1 MRLVMLGPPGAG
13 KGTQGQ
19 RLSSYFKVPQLST
32 GDMLRTAVKAGTPI
46 GLAVKGVI
54 EGGGLVSDDLVIDC
68 VRERLLEE
76 DARNGFILD
85 GFPRTVAQAVALD
98 EFLNSE
104 CHSLSAGIELVVDE
118 ELLLQRIVNR
128 ALDAV
133 RKGETPRS
141 DDNPETMRKRLA
153 VYRESAAALSHFY
166 ERQGQLVSID
176 GMRHTDQVTVDILEA
191 LS

>member
-104 CHSLSAGIELVVDE
+104 CHSLSAGIELVFCSGSS
-118 ELLLQRIVNR
+118 IVLWTLFARARRLAQTTIQKRCAKGLPFTGR
-128 ALDAV
+128 AL
-133 RKGETPRS
+133 R
-141 DDNPETMRKRLA
+141 
-153 VYRESAAALSHFY
+153 LSHIF
-166 ERQGQLVSID
+166 
-176 GMRHTDQVTVDILEA
+176 MRGKGSSSRSTVCVTPIR
-191 LS
+191 